1 MEMVMNELDPRE
13 EPGSEEELVAG
24 CAMLDSCAEIRT
36 PDSLYNV
43 LTHNFIRSS
52 HQPSLLSLNYQQS
65 RAQTLRAEPRPA
77 GSVPARGLVRAGAR
91 DDGRAA
97 VLAGRGAADL
107 RRHRLRGHHE
117 PGAAHHSAR
126 STRTCITYCAG
137 AGLDA
142 EAHPRLPGGHL
153 PALVRPLHRPRHALH
168 LPGE

>member
-1 MEMVMNELDPRE
+1 MNELDPRE

-52 HQPSLLSLNYQQS
+52 HKTSLLSRIDFNKLDHRHYEQN
-65 RAQTLRAEPRPA
+65 RAPLGLYLHAAWFVREPEMMDALLFWLDEVLRTY
-77 GSVPARGLVRAGAR
+77 GDTVYVVTMSQV
-91 DDGRAA
+91 
-97 VLAGRGAADL
+97 
-107 RRHRLRGHHE
+107 LRG
-117 PGAAHHSAR
+117 GV
-126 STRTCITYCAG
+126 RTCVLLIYCAG